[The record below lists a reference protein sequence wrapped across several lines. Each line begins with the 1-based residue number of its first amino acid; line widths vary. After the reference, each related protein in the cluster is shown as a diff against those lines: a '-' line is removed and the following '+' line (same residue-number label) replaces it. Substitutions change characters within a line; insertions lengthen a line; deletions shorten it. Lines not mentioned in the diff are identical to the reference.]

1 MNHARRK
8 KKRKNNEL
16 NAYDLEHLSD
26 RDLLFLIE
34 NYVTKRHDHGHIANL
49 IRGDADIISKM
60 VDSDRVFE
68 KVMRAGNIVLHS
80 SPYFLFTLLL
90 RRIFK
95 LKKDDGDFIDEVVE
109 ELNSAEGGAYPWI
122 RNKVVKL
129 LNSTDVPNYLANM
142 LSIFVQMSQLYT
154 MEREDEN
161 QYRYIIDMIGEIQH
175 SDSARR
181 FYIYCH
187 IGNYTLFFTG
197 MFPEYIEHKFRYKK
211 NLIDNRYY
219 VDFGKTYFGLA
230 SEHVM
235 ARQHALEDTLHS
247 LSEGFEIITKLL
259 NCMRKEYLVS
269 YNLKV

>member
-1 MNHARRK
+1 MNRQ
-8 KKRKNNEL
+8 NNEL
-16 NAYDLEHLSD
+16 NACDLDHLSD

-34 NYVTKRHDHGHIANL
+34 NYVTKRQDYEHIADL
-49 IRGDADIISKM
+49 IRGDGDIISKM

-68 KVMRAGNIVLHS
+68 KVMHEGNIIFHS

-90 RRIFK
+90 RRVFK
-95 LKKDDGDFIDEVVE
+95 LKKDDGDFIDDVVE
-109 ELNSAEGGAYPWI
+109 ELNSTENTYPWN
-122 RNKVVKL
+122 RNKVVRL

-142 LSIFVQMSQLYT
+142 LSTFVQTSRLYK
-154 MEREDEN
+154 MEKNDEG
-161 QYRYIIDMIGEIQH
+161 QYRYIVDMIEEIQR

-197 MFPEYIEHKFRYKK
+197 MFSEYIEHKFKYKK
-211 NLIDNRYY
+211 TLVDSRYY

-230 SEHVM
+230 SEHDM
-235 ARQHALEDTLHS
+235 ARRHELDDTLHS

-259 NCMRKEYLVS
+259 QYMRKEYLVS
-269 YNLKV
+269 YNLKL